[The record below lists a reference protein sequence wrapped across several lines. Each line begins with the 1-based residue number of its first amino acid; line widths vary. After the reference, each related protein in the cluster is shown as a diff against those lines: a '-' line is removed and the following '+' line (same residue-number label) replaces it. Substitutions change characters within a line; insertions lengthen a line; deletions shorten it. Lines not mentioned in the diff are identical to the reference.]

1 MPQQNVQSNGLAV
14 TAWSTS
20 EQVDEVRGKL
30 HLKERDAKAFY
41 ESSETKK
48 IEFEQLIA
56 KLRAENKLKRIT
68 LAKSIA
74 GDEKVIRSVFQNRR
88 KELLSMQ
95 RYTIAEAINTMDQ
108 KVCVASKRLNDL
120 KYQRNQREER
130 LSELCVTAKH
140 TKTVSYTDY
149 NVDREREIRRLQNE
163 MDKARI
169 KYEAARNI
177 SRRYEEIMMHMQEEV
192 RNYPARLDLLEQIVG
207 DASSELAVLHQM
219 NEKAIKTSEESRKDL
234 HVMEREMYQA
244 KRARDM
250 QLNET
255 RKEVERR
262 KETSERAEKRA
273 KVNLIADTTD
283 TKAARLQLEK
293 AERQEKILELEMGF
307 EKIKSAINVSDIDDV
322 VMRVLNQEETTRRI
336 KAQEK
341 EKLRN
346 KKELLR
352 EKYKLNKI
360 FEEVKFTSERQL
372 ARARQILDDV
382 EDNMAEKEKCREKT
396 YDTLLTSDSLLLDI
410 QSGIATLNEK
420 LKDVKLKPP
429 FHNFT
434 TGDPVKD
441 LLNCSRKLDRLQ
453 TELVMQGGDGTTPRV
468 DFNKLHEFLESRLP
482 PSNIRIKVD
491 VDDGSDEDDFHFDHD
506 QENEGLLSRED
517 IKRLGQEM
525 LNSKLRPKK
534 KRSKKRAN

>member
-1 MPQQNVQSNGLAV
+1 MPPQNIQSKSLAV
-14 TAWSTS
+14 TAWTTS

-30 HLKERDAKAFY
+30 HLQERDAKAFY

-56 KLRAENKLKRIT
+56 KLRAENKLKRVT
-68 LAKSIA
+68 LAKSIN

-95 RYTIAEAINTMDQ
+95 RYTVEQAINTMDQ
-108 KVCVASKRLNDL
+108 EVCEASKRLNDL
-120 KYQRNQREER
+120 QYQRNQREAR
-130 LSELCVTAKH
+130 LSELHVTAKQM
-140 TKTVSYTDY
+140 KTINNTDY
-149 NVDREREIRRLQNE
+149 NIDRGKEIRRLQNE

-192 RNYPARLDLLEQIVG
+192 RNYPARLDLLEQIVS
-207 DASSELAVLHQM
+207 DASSELSVLHQM
-219 NEKAIKTSEESRKDL
+219 NEKAIKASEESRKDL

-283 TKAARLQLEK
+283 TKAARLQQEK

-322 VMRVLNQEETTRRI
+322 VMRVLNQDDTTKRI

-341 EKLRN
+341 EKIYN
-346 KKELLR
+346 KRELLA
-352 EKYKLNKI
+352 EQKKLCVVFDDI
-360 FEEVKFTSERQL
+360 KFTSQRQL
-372 ARARQILDDV
+372 TKARESLDELQASLARKDKLW
-382 EDNMAEKEKCREKT
+382 EKT
-396 YDTLLTSDSLLLDI
+396 NETLKASDSLLLDI

-441 LLNCSRKLDRLQ
+441 LLNCSRKLDKLQ
-453 TELVMQGGDGTTPRV
+453 TELALQEGAAPRV
-468 DFNKLHEFLESRLP
+468 DQNKLHEFLESRLP

>member
-1 MPQQNVQSNGLAV
+1 MSPQNVQSKGLAV
-14 TAWSTS
+14 TAWTIS

-56 KLRAENKLKRIT
+56 KLRGENKLKRIT
-68 LAKSIA
+68 VSKSIS
-74 GDEKVIRSVFQNRR
+74 GDGKVIRSVFQNRR

-95 RYTIAEAINTMDQ
+95 RYTVAEAICTMDL
-108 KVCVASKRLNDL
+108 KVCEASKRLNDL
-120 KYQRNQREER
+120 QYQRNQREVR
-130 LSELCVTAKH
+130 LSELHVTAKQM
-140 TKTVSYTDY
+140 KTITNTDY
-149 NVDREREIRRLQNE
+149 NIDREKEIRRLQNE

-207 DASSELAVLHQM
+207 DASSELGVLHHM

-234 HVMEREMYQA
+234 HGMEREMYQA

-283 TKAARLQLEK
+283 TKAARLQQEK
-293 AERQEKILELEMGF
+293 AERQEKILELEIGF

-322 VMRVLNQEETTRRI
+322 VTRVLNQGDTTQRI

-341 EKLRN
+341 EKLKN

-352 EKYKLNKI
+352 EQEKLNKL
-360 FEEVKFTSERQL
+360 FEEIKFTSERQL
-372 ARARQILDDV
+372 ARARQILDDIQ
-382 EDNMAEKEKCREKT
+382 DDLAEKEKTREKT
-396 YDTLLTSDSLLLDI
+396 NKSLQVSDSLLLDI

-441 LLNCSRKLDRLQ
+441 LLNCSRKLDKLQ
-453 TELVMQGGDGTTPRV
+453 TELAFQEGMVPRV
-468 DFNKLHEFLESRLP
+468 DQNKLHEFLESRLP

-491 VDDGSDEDDFHFDHD
+491 MDDGSDEDDFHFDHD
-506 QENEGLLSRED
+506 QENEGLLSRDD